1 VTGGPLEAWG
11 LSLNGAICCVVV
23 SCDAHTE
30 IARHSVVVPTEGP
43 RGAVPKLVRL
53 AHLDLMLAFGCFQ
66 CVACLEAWPV
76 AGAVYTLSRRGET
89 LR

>member
-1 VTGGPLEAWG
+1 MDAPLQAWG

-43 RGAVPKLVRL
+43 HGAVPKLVRL
-53 AHLDLMLAFGCFQ
+53 RHLDPILVFGCFQ
-66 CVACLEAWPV
+66 CVACLEARP
-76 AGAVYTLSRRGET
+76 ASAAVYTLSRRGEPLT
-89 LR
+89 